1 MNVKK
6 CLNCNMG
13 SAWPNFA
20 MLQVDGSTEQSR
32 MFQFAG
38 WSQMIPKE
46 VKI

>member
-1 MNVKK
+1 MNVKNS
-6 CLNCNMG
+6 LSCNMG
-13 SAWPNFA
+13 RAWLNVA
-20 MLQVDGSTEQSR
+20 MLQVDGSTEQST